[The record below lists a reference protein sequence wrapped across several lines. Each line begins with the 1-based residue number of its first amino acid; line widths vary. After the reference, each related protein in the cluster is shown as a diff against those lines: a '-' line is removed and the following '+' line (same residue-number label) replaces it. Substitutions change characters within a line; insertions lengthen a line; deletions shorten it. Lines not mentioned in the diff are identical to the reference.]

1 MAGVGTVYAARQLTS
16 VGALKVYALILSLWA
31 VGRLVWV
38 SMVFKNFMQVEKS
51 GAGAIFNYSLQAVE
65 HTHLAVQLA
74 LLIAVV
80 AAASLFLDT
89 IRSILSPSRTLS
101 F

>member
-1 MAGVGTVYAARQLTS
+1 MASVGTVYATRQLTS
-16 VGALKVYALILSLWA
+16 TAALKVYALILSLWA

-38 SMVFKNFMQVEKS
+38 SKVFENFVQVEKS
-51 GAGAIFNYSLQAVE
+51 GIGAISNYMLYAVE

-74 LLIAVV
+74 LLVAIL
-80 AAASLFLDT
+80 AAASLALDA
-89 IRSILSPSRTLS
+89 IRSLGASESTLA